1 MILPQL
7 TASRE
12 LIDLSGIWDFR
23 LGSTEL
29 ELDKLTAPLADA
41 VPMAVPGS
49 YNDQYE
55 GKEWRDHYGYVY
67 YQRSFELTP
76 ELALGQKR
84 LLLRFGS
91 VTHNCVVYLNGQEI
105 ARHKGGFLPFEV
117 RLNGV
122 AQVGVNTLAVA
133 VDNRIDFSTLPVG
146 NEQGTAMFGAELPD
160 FPSVTNTKLTPR
172 NYPNFDFFNYAGIHR
187 PVSIYTTAPTY
198 IDDLTLT
205 SSVEFAADGVTA
217 SSATINYE
225 VALAG
230 ADTANTPI
238 EVTLLS
244 ETGEKLGST
253 SGSKGSFALTGEQVH
268 LWQPGKAYLYRVV
281 VTAGSDCYSEDYGV
295 RTVEVKGTQFLINNQ
310 PFYFKGFGKHED
322 AAFSG
327 KGLNETLNVADIS
340 LMKWLNANSFR
351 TSHYPYAEEMM
362 RLCDREGIVV
372 IDETSA
378 VGLNFPNIKEDWY
391 RDLSRTKEHHEEV
404 IRELIARDKNHACV
418 VMWSIANEP
427 DTATRA
433 QSAYDYFM
441 PLYHLAHECDPQNR
455 PVTVVVVCNNNYTAD
470 LVAPAMDV
478 ICINRYY
485 GWYIFGGDLDAAQ
498 QAMEVEMRY
507 WQEKGKPV
515 MLTEYGADCVPGL
528 HQAVAGM
535 FSEEY
540 QCQYYDVINSVVEK
554 YPCFVGEQCWNFAD
568 FNTIQGLYRVD
579 GNKKGLLT
587 RDRRPKMAAH
597 YFKQRWQAIPDFGHK
612 R

>member
-1 MILPQL
+1 MGNKGGGCLTCRPVQSTTLRGSWPQL
-7 TASRE
+7 SSGFQLYSVYAAGQASYHRE
-12 LIDLSGIWDFR
+12 LACKGCYH
-23 LGSTEL
+23 
-29 ELDKLTAPLADA
+29 
-41 VPMAVPGS
+41 V
-49 YNDQYE
+49 
-55 GKEWRDHYGYVY
+55 
-67 YQRSFELTP
+67 
-76 ELALGQKR
+76 KR
-84 LLLRFGS
+84 LLR
-91 VTHNCVVYLNGQEI
+91 VV
-105 ARHKGGFLPFEV
+105 V
-117 RLNGV
+117 
-122 AQVGVNTLAVA
+122 
-133 VDNRIDFSTLPVG
+133 
-146 NEQGTAMFGAELPD
+146 
-160 FPSVTNTKLTPR
+160 TPR
-172 NYPNFDFFNYAGIHR
+172 WLGRGAILHSDATPQHYSKVGRPQRQHRSSSNYAGIHR

-455 PVTVVVVCNNNYTAD
+455 PVTVVVCNNNYTAD

>member
-1 MILPQL
+1 
-7 TASRE
+7 
-12 LIDLSGIWDFR
+12 
-23 LGSTEL
+23 
-29 ELDKLTAPLADA
+29 
-41 VPMAVPGS
+41 
-49 YNDQYE
+49 
-55 GKEWRDHYGYVY
+55 
-67 YQRSFELTP
+67 
-76 ELALGQKR
+76 
-84 LLLRFGS
+84 
-91 VTHNCVVYLNGQEI
+91 
-105 ARHKGGFLPFEV
+105 
-117 RLNGV
+117 
-122 AQVGVNTLAVA
+122 
-133 VDNRIDFSTLPVG
+133 
-146 NEQGTAMFGAELPD
+146 MFGAELPD
-160 FPSVTNTKLTPR
+160 FESVRQTKLKPR

-238 EVTLLS
+238 EVTLFS
-244 ETGEKLGST
+244 EDGEKLGSS
-253 SGSKGSFALTGEQVH
+253 SGGKGSFNLSGSQVH
-268 LWQPGKAYLYRVV
+268 LWQPGNAYLYRVV

-340 LMKWLNANSFR
+340 LIKWLNANSFR

-378 VGLNFPNIKEDWY
+378 VGLNFPNLKEDWY

-455 PVTVVVVCNNNYTAD
+455 PVTVVVCNNNYTAD

-528 HQAVAGM
+528 HQTVAGM

-568 FNTIQGLYRVD
+568 FDTIQGLYRVD

-597 YFKQRWQAIPDFGHK
+597 YFKKRWQAIPDFGHK
-612 R
+612 S